1 MTKISSRRIFFLV
14 PIYNQSKKESDL
26 ISSSFDHFIPDAEKH
41 EFTVI
46 ENKVEETESLSH
58 NLRMKA
64 ELFDA
69 LTSNSEINH
78 PVCSDCS
85 DYLLEMMEQQ
95 LKSIETEWN
104 ERNAYLTKLE
114 SNDEFPVS
122 LEELEKEVE
131 SLKTEEQ
138 KLLKELG
145 TLKRDED
152 SIKEQIRVQEEEK
165 RRLKNEDEKYWREY
179 TKHRK
184 ELIAA
189 EDEYRSL
196 ECQLQYSKSQLEKL
210 KATNIF
216 NVTFHIW
223 HSSHFATI
231 NGFRLG
237 RLPSA
242 PVEWGE
248 INGAWGQTC
257 LLLVSLARKINLT
270 FKRYKLIPYG
280 NNSYVEV
287 LGETKK
293 ELPLYG
299 SGGFRFFWDTKFDA
313 GMVAFL
319 DCLQQ
324 FKEEVEKTDP
334 SFCFPY
340 RMDKGKIEDSVTG
353 NSYSIK

>member
-1 MTKISSRRIFFLV
+1 MTV
-14 PIYNQSKKESDL
+14 PIFKNTNESEL
-26 ISSSFDHFIPDAEKH
+26 ESSSFDHFVPDFEKNG
-41 EFTVI
+41 FMVI
-46 ENKVEETESLSH
+46 ENKVEVETQSLGQ

-78 PVCSDCS
+78 PVCSDCG
-85 DYLLEMMEQQ
+85 DFLLEMMDQQ
-95 LKSIETEWN
+95 LKTTENEWN

-114 SNDEFPVS
+114 NNDEFQDVD
-122 LEELEKEVE
+122 ELVKEVE
-131 SLKTEEQ
+131 NLKNEET
-138 KLLKELG
+138 KLLKELEV
-145 TLKRDED
+145 LMKDEEN
-152 SIKEQIRVQEEEK
+152 IKESIRIQEEEK
-165 RRLKNEDEKYWREY
+165 KRLKNEDEKYWREY

-184 ELIAA
+184 ELISA

-196 ECQLQYSKSQLEKL
+196 ECQLNYSKSQLEKL
-210 KATNIF
+210 KATNVF

-223 HSSHFATI
+223 HFSHFATI

-242 PVEWGE
+242 PVEWCE
-248 INGAWGQTC
+248 INGAWGQTT
-257 LLLVSLARKINLT
+257 LLLASLARKINLT
-270 FKRYKLIPYG
+270 FKRYNLIPYG
-280 NNSYVEV
+280 NHSYIEV
-287 LGETKK
+287 LGDVKK

-324 FKEEVEKTDP
+324 FKEEVEKGDST
-334 SFCFPY
+334 FCFPY